1 MTTTRL
7 TVVVDNLAGTG
18 LIAEHGYALWIE
30 ADDRTILFDTAES
43 KGLQPNCRALD
54 LDLCRVTDLV
64 LSHGHYDHSGGVEL
78 VLAKAGGARVY
89 LHQAALQPRYV
100 LRNGTTIEPVRMPE
114 RSMQALDHLPEGA
127 IHWLTRPTQLTDRI
141 GVTGPI
147 PRRTGYEDPG
157 APYFFDQSGQ
167 RPDLIDDDVSMWLRT
182 EAGLVICVGCAHAG
196 IVNIVIE
203 ITRITGERRIDTII
217 GGLHLLHAAP
227 ERLRHTVQALNAL
240 DIGRLVACHCSGAA
254 AVDYLAQHLTCQVI
268 RGHSGLSLSF

>member
-7 TVVVDNLAGTG
+7 TVVVDNQAGDG

-43 KGLQPNCRALD
+43 KGLQPNCQALALD
-54 LDLCRVTDLV
+54 LSRVTDLV
-64 LSHGHYDHSGGVEL
+64 LSHGHYDHTGGIAS

-89 LHQAALQPRYV
+89 VHQAALQPRYV

-114 RSMQALDHLPEGA
+114 RSMQALHHLPEDA
-127 IHWLTRPTQLTDRI
+127 IQWLTQPTQITERI

-147 PRRTGYEDPG
+147 PRFTDYEDPG
-157 APYFFDQSGQ
+157 APYFFDQSRQ

-182 EAGLVICVGCAHAG
+182 ETGLVICVGCAHAG
-196 IVNIVIE
+196 IVNIVNE
-203 ITRITGERRIDTII
+203 ISRITGEQRIDTII
-217 GGLHLLHAAP
+217 GGLHLLHAGP
-227 ERLRHTVQALNAL
+227 ERLEPTAQALNAL
-240 DIGRLVACHCSGAA
+240 NISRLVACHCSGAA
-254 AVDYLAQHLTCQVI
+254 AVDYLADHLTCQVI